1 MAEHKFWLHCNNGAA
16 HMKLP
21 RCDDDMPVIR
31 RRTTRQRLAIAAAMT
46 TALLLAGCT
55 LGPDYEQPRL
65 AAVPVQWEAPQPHG
79 GDLASLADW
88 WAQLDDPV
96 LVQLQQTAEDFSPS
110 LGQAVARIDQAR
122 ASLATSR
129 ADGLPRVDGSGSYSV
144 AGQIDIDSGD
154 ETDENGNTV
163 TTGDGLTITSDGL
176 QAGLDASWEIDLFG
190 KVRRQNQA
198 ERARIEARVDD
209 WHDARVSLSA
219 EVADYYVQLRGCEQ
233 LADLYDQQSSSQ
245 DETARL
251 TRISADAGFTAPAD
265 ARLTEAS
272 AASTRASLKEQRA
285 QCDLLVKS
293 LVTLTGMNEGEL
305 RALLAPGR
313 GELPGSLEFRVES
326 VPADLVRQRPDVAA
340 AEREL
345 AATSAEIGA
354 AEADLYPSLSLG
366 GSISLASGVAQWSFG
381 PSLSLPTFD
390 GGRARAGVRSAEA
403 SYNLQYHSYREAVWS
418 AVLEVEQ
425 SLVQLDAARG
435 RADDAAEAA
444 AGYQDYF
451 TAIERLRQVG
461 SANVLDLESARR
473 NALDA
478 RRNLVSLR
486 TATAQYWIA
495 LYKALGGGWDE
506 AQSPNYTI
514 PAGDQTS

>member
-1 MAEHKFWLHCNNGAA
+1 
-16 HMKLP
+16 MK
-21 RCDDDMPVIR
+21 R
-31 RRTTRQRLAIAAAMT
+31 RQALCGTIAAS
-46 TALLLAGCT
+46 LLLAGCT
-55 LGPDYEQPRL
+55 LGPNYVEPQL
-65 AAVPVQWEAPQPHG
+65 AAVPARWQAPQPHDG
-79 GDLASLADW
+79 ELATLTDW

-96 LVQLQQTAEDFSPS
+96 LVQLQQRAEAFSPS

-122 ASLATSR
+122 ANLATSR
-129 ADGLPRVDGSGSYSV
+129 ANGLPQVTGSGAYSV
-144 AGQIDIDSGD
+144 AGQVDIDSD
-154 ETDENGNTV
+154 NSAS
-163 TTGDGLTITSDGL
+163 TGSDPTNVTSDGA

-198 ERARIEARVDD
+198 DRARIEARIDD

-219 EVADYYVQLRGCEQ
+219 EIADYYVQLRGCEQ
-233 LADLYDQQSSSQ
+233 LTGLYDQQATSQ
-245 DETARL
+245 NETARL
-251 TRISADAGFTAPAD
+251 TRTSADAGFTAPAD

-293 LVTLTGMNEGEL
+293 LVTLTGMDEGEL
-305 RALLAPGR
+305 RDLLSPGR
-313 GELPGSLEFRVES
+313 GELPDSFEFRVES
-326 VPADLVRQRPDVAA
+326 VPADIIRQRPDVAS

-345 AATSAEIGA
+345 AATSAEIGVA
-354 AEADLYPSLSLG
+354 TADLYPSLSLG
-366 GSISLASGVAQWSFG
+366 GSISLASGVAPWSFG
-381 PSLSLPTFD
+381 PSISLPIFD

-403 SYNLQYHSYREAVWS
+403 SYDLQYHTYREAVRS

-425 SLVQLDAARG
+425 ALVQLDAARG

-444 AGYQDYF
+444 NGYQDYF

-478 RRNLVSLR
+478 QRNLVSLR

-506 AQSPNYTI
+506 AQTPDYTI
-514 PAGDQTS
+514 PAGDQAS